1 MIFAE
6 LAPRTPDRPS
16 STLSW
21 MYCEKLKPMPVNSLA
36 NSACSSSISF
46 SLVMSEGHSS
56 NGLSGTK
63 NSALKNPA
71 ASLPLSGRPCWET
84 TVMTSG

>member
-1 MIFAE
+1 M
-6 LAPRTPDRPS
+6 PDRPS

-21 MYCEKLKPMPVNSLA
+21 MYCEKLKSMPMNSSE
-36 NSACSSSISF
+36 NSACSSSISL
-46 SLVMSEGHSS
+46 SLVIPRGHSS
-56 NGLSGTK
+56 KGFSGTK

-71 ASLPLSGRPCWET
+71 ASLPLSGRPCWDT